1 MNIKFAKFN
10 GIMPR
15 VSSRLLPETSA
26 QIAENVDL
34 LAGNIEL
41 LKTSEHAFTLPDSNQ
56 KTIYYYEPPLP
67 NPKTWIS
74 WAYDV
79 DVVKHPSADDTYKRI
94 YWTGDPSGKLK
105 MLYGVEDTHVTSSD
119 IPDGES
125 PTVTITELFEP
136 DTVQCV
142 CYGNGYVNKI
152 LNPDSYFKS
161 NGNITYTWKFPAHI
175 ESGTT
180 GSILQKLIRIPNA
193 GDITWGS
200 FPLPLSEF
208 TADGYTK
215 LLLHMNNNATDSSAS
230 ERIPSITGTI
240 SYSNTIYKLGT
251 YSAYIGLGNF
261 IEYSASS
268 DFLIDGDFTIEAYIY
283 LTAYTTGDIAPI
295 VSWGRDNYADESFIA
310 FGVGNSGNDSL
321 LNIFS
326 IKNGV
331 STTLSASTP
340 IALNQWYHVAVSRS
354 GNNVGIF
361 INGVLDGTAIMPSKL
376 GSSNLGFRI
385 GNLGYDKSSAW
396 GDKPFYG
403 YIDEVRFTNGTCRY
417 APDTSGINTVR
428 LNSDGVTVALFSSS
442 GVSGSI
448 AYNNYTAYGRA
459 NVKCEDDLIPEME
472 NAGFTITILRN
483 NVIESYVIRPP
494 YLEAGHGLQSYFNGI
509 VIALNSTIPG
519 GGFGG
524 VCKHYDDKFYLTYS
538 GSGIISFSDPPDGYS
553 LYSGAYMHLNTAVFT
568 LANTYTV
575 WNETIL
581 SATVTATY
589 NFPAKELRYAMAYL
603 NSGGDR
609 GAASFSTQYIE
620 RTETSRVVLTL
631 PVSSD
636 ALVTDKRLYRRYMD
650 DDEFAFYKMLDV
662 SNATTT
668 YVDWMLDSALDRT
681 EWVGQVDKRDAEI
694 PYPTSSITIATS
706 DLYSPTTSNTSLQW
720 SGSGLTTRT
729 FTPDK
734 IEKGEDS
741 YSATFEFSGGVD
753 LLPSTTETIPTPTLM
768 ATIPGIGSVTKSNIG
783 TFYPQ
788 TSDSVKWADLQYM
801 GTVGNPDYTYQT
813 VYQSLESGNITG
825 LVASFAAISDAQFK
839 INVLRMSGAW
849 DTVNI
854 GSINFTGVTTY
865 DQIASAIQTAL
876 ESALPTGS
884 GQAWSV
890 SYSATTTRFTF
901 ALTTTGTRVYAGVG
915 FLQDGASGT
924 SIAGTDYLNSKQGYA
939 SLTGDS
945 LLAVIWNAVT
955 FSTTWLMNYEFSE
968 EQVYYLLTYVDDLKE
983 ESPISPLSVLVSKTP
998 ETRVVLTL
1006 PVSSSPTIIKKRIY
1020 RSVTGAGTAGFQF
1033 VVELDN
1039 ATTTYVDWIK
1049 TSALAENLIVRENA
1063 PDNLVG
1069 ICTMPNGFAAAF
1081 KGREIWFSDEFV
1093 LYSWKEQNVLS
1104 VPYDIIAI
1112 QPSGNDLVVMT
1123 KGLPYL
1129 VSGDSPVNMRQAE
1142 IAFPQSCV
1150 SKRAVA
1156 SLRNMVLY
1164 PSPDGLVAINGG
1176 QANLVTEKLFR
1187 RIDWQALIPASSLA
1201 EVFDNRYHF
1210 HCPTGSYIFDFD
1222 EIENGMQITTNTA
1235 GTAQAMYTDDED
1247 DTMYYVIGDEILS
1260 WATSSEVMTGRWKS
1274 KVFMFDRPQA
1284 FTSCQVSAR
1293 SYNNIAIKIWAGST
1307 IIVDRN
1313 VYDNLSFRIP
1323 AGRPEREWQLQI
1335 TTEDTIDDIQLSSS
1349 MITMQ

>member
-1 MNIKFAKFN
+1 MNIKLNKFN

-79 DVVKHPSADDTYKRI
+79 DVVKHPSADDTYRRI

-105 MLYGVEDTHVTSSD
+105 MLYGVDDTSVTSSD

-125 PTVTITELFEP
+125 PTVTITELFDYTKTQLICSLGATPIATLEP
-136 DTVQCV
+136 ISAIKS
-142 CYGNGYVNKI
+142 GN
-152 LNPDSYFKS
+152 
-161 NGNITYTWKFPAHI
+161 NITYSWKFPATI
-175 ESGTT
+175 TSGLGTALSK
-180 GSILQKLIRIPNA
+180 SISIPNA
-193 GDITWGS
+193 GIIEPEMPDT
-200 FPLPLSEF
+200 
-208 TADGYTK
+208 YTQC
-215 LLLHMNNNATDSSAS
+215 LLHFDGNFNDSSSYLNNPATTGDVAISSLITKFGTGSAEFPIGTTTARIEMHVTKEFGYSDFTVDTWVRFSDLSSSQYALWSTIALQGYDQRVVGTLDTLTIEFQNALISGGYAFRGTVSWTPVINTWYHIALVRKNGVIKFYINGISQTITILNGSGENYIPNAS
-230 ERIPSITGTI
+230 GDVEIGEAYGGIHINGNFDEFRWSFGIARWTSNFTPPTTPYTATI
-240 SYSNTIYKLGT
+240 SGVDLESDDIIVAHFD
-251 YSAYIGLGNF
+251 SAGV
-261 IEYSASS
+261 SS
-268 DFLIDGDFTIEAYIY
+268 SP
-283 LTAYTTGDIAPI
+283 AYTT
-295 VSWGRDNYADESFIA
+295 S
-310 FGVGNSGNDSL
+310 
-321 LNIFS
+321 
-326 IKNGV
+326 
-331 STTLSASTP
+331 
-340 IALNQWYHVAVSRS
+340 
-354 GNNVGIF
+354 
-361 INGVLDGTAIMPSKL
+361 
-376 GSSNLGFRI
+376 
-385 GNLGYDKSSAW
+385 
-396 GDKPFYG
+396 
-403 YIDEVRFTNGTCRY
+403 
-417 APDTSGINTVR
+417 
-428 LNSDGVTVALFSSS
+428 
-442 GVSGSI
+442 
-448 AYNNYTAYGRA
+448 TAYGRA
-459 NVKCEDDLIPEME
+459 DVQCEDDLIPEME

-524 VCKHYDDKFYLTYS
+524 VCIHYDDKFYLTYS

-553 LYSGAYMHLNTAVFT
+553 LYSGAYMHLNAAVFS
-568 LANTYTV
+568 LGNTYTV

-589 NFPAKELRYAMAYL
+589 NFPAKELHYAMAYL

-636 ALVTDKRLYRRYMD
+636 SLVANKRLYRRYMD

-681 EWVGQVDKRDAEI
+681 EWVGQVDERDAEI
-694 PYPTSSITIATS
+694 PYPSSSITISTS

-720 SGSGLTTRT
+720 SGSGLATRT

-753 LLPSTTETIPTPTLM
+753 LLPSTTETIPTPTLT

-890 SYSATTTRFTF
+890 TYSATTTRFTF

-968 EQVYYLLTYVDDLKE
+968 EQVYYLLTYVDDLGE

-1006 PVSSSPTIIKKRIY
+1006 PVSSSSTIVKKRIY

-1039 ATTTYVDWIK
+1039 ATTSYVDWIK

-1129 VSGDSPVNMRQAE
+1129 VSGDSPENMRQSE

-1187 RIDWQALIPASSLA
+1187 RVDWQALIPASSLA

-1274 KVFMFDRPQA
+1274 KVFMFDRPQV

-1293 SYNNIAIKIWAGST
+1293 SYNGIAIKIWAGST
-1307 IIVDRN
+1307 VIVDRN